1 MPWVSRSV
9 IPEPAATV
17 ILLREGDPFE
27 VLMVERN
34 ARGMFGSL
42 MVFPG
47 GGVET
52 RDVPAGRDRADE
64 ESHRNAAIRELA
76 EETGILLT
84 PEGAVSARSVD
95 GRPTAA
101 SSLVLVSR
109 WVTPEYAPRRYDTR
123 FYLAFCDNTPEVV
136 IDTNEL
142 VDHAWL
148 TPSQALDR
156 HERDHVQMILP
167 TLAHIRW
174 LMRRVSIR
182 DALDSAREADARTM
196 VRPHRAEDGS
206 LIPTLLPADPG
217 A

>member
-1 MPWVSRSV
+1 VSSPV
-9 IPEPAATV
+9 TPEPAATV

-47 GGVET
+47 GGVDAI
-52 RDVPAGRDRADE
+52 DVPAGRERADE

-84 PEGAVSARSVD
+84 SEGAMAARSVD
-95 GRPTAA
+95 GRQTAS

-109 WVTPEYAPRRYDTR
+109 WVTPEFAQRRYDTR
-123 FYLAFCDNTPEVV
+123 FYLASCDHPPEVV
-136 IDTNEL
+136 VDTGEL
-142 VDHAWL
+142 VGHAWL
-148 TPSQALDR
+148 SPAEALDR
-156 HERDHVQMILP
+156 HDKEHVRMVLP
-167 TLAHIRW
+167 TITHLRW

-182 DALDSAREADARTM
+182 DALDSARGADSRTL
-196 VRPHRAEDGS
+196 VKPRRDEDGS
-206 LIPTLLPADPG
+206 IIPILMPG
-217 A
+217 DVGA